1 MLLSCLFSVVY
12 TEVGRKPV
20 VFMLIS
26 VISSLNFGLYNSQV
40 FTLLWNW
47 QKRCTEGGRRIEEL
61 GLEVRSIVSV

>member
-26 VISSLNFGLYNSQV
+26 VISSLNFGLLNSQV

-47 QKRCTEGGRRIEEL
+47 QKRGTEGDRRIKKL